1 MYNVYIVNLV
11 KGLRVTQKIKLA
23 VDCHDDHHG
32 HREFQLQ
39 TQTANKDHAKPVGNP
54 RPSWDET
61 YMAIA
66 NEVAKRSTCMRAH
79 VGTVITKDNQILST
93 GYNGAPKG
101 QPHCYE
107 AGCLLE
113 DGHCIRAVHAEMNA
127 IVQCAQHG
135 TSTAGATLYVTHFPC
150 QKCMPVI
157 VQSGITAIVF
167 HDAYRVHQYSLQ
179 LIDAAGIK
187 IYQI

>member
-1 MYNVYIVNLV
+1 M
-11 KGLRVTQKIKLA
+11 QKVQLKMQL
-23 VDCHDDHHG
+23 DDDHQY
-32 HREFQLQ
+32 QLM
-39 TQTANKDHAKPVGNP
+39 TVTDHDGEQALTSVGNP

-66 NEVAKRSTCMRAH
+66 NEVAKRSTCKRAH
-79 VGTVITKDNQILST
+79 VGAVITKNNQILST

-107 AGCLLE
+107 VGCLLE

-157 VQSGITAIVF
+157 IQSGITAIVF

-179 LIDAAGIK
+179 LINAAGIQL
-187 IYQI
+187 YQI